1 MTRTRGE
8 VEQLDSELT
17 RLTRE
22 IDRMKADIVREKFN
36 IRNTEQLMAG
46 HKADLN
52 ENIARS

>member
-1 MTRTRGE
+1 M
-8 VEQLDSELT
+8 EQLDSELT